1 MAMSDNPSYPSKPQ
15 PPSFANLHPPVKSN
29 NEARQQ
35 GLGIG
40 RDSKTPGI
48 ISKSDLNQGQTKF
61 FTDCQ
66 KEYLASINC
75 RLEHHDHKLT
85 NICQP
90 LFDNYKACRVEENK
104 RRLEENAKGNSIW

>member
-1 MAMSDNPSYPSKPQ
+1 MPFFGGSNSNDQEKPQ
-15 PPSFANLHPPVKSN
+15 PPPLANLQPPVGGN
-29 NEARQQ
+29 RQQ

-40 RDSKTPGI
+40 RQSKAPV
-48 ISKSDLNQGQTKF
+48 ISNEDIKQGGAKF

-75 RLEHHDHKLT
+75 RLENYDHKLT
-85 NICQP
+85 NVCQP
-90 LFDNYKACRVEENK
+90 YFDNYKACRVEENK